1 MSIEMTEG
9 DVDLQLAGLQIKY
22 LNCLYEFNK
31 ELSTPKASRIQFRIN
46 DECRRHQVYIFPKQK

>member
-31 ELSTPKASRIQFRIN
+31 ELSTPKAIMHTIQ
-46 DECRRHQVYIFPKQK
+46 DK